1 MKVFK
6 FKRKMEVFKLW
17 VEEDSLVV
25 IENRYFSTFDKAY
38 EDLNSLIDVI
48 AWRGMSLKLT
58 QYIENNL
65 VTFYDEKA
73 KIGVYIKRENIN

>member
-1 MKVFK
+1 MK
-6 FKRKMEVFKLW
+6 VFKLW

-38 EDLNSLIDVI
+38 EDLNSLIDTI
-48 AWRGMSLKLT
+48 AWEGMNLKLI

>member
-17 VEEDSLVV
+17 VEEDGLVI
-25 IENRYFSTFDKAY
+25 IENRYFSTFDKA
-38 EDLNSLIDVI
+38 LKGQNKLINTI
-48 AWRGMSLKLT
+48 SWEGMSLKLT

-65 VTFYDEKA
+65 VTYYDEKA
-73 KIGVYIKRENIN
+73 KIGVYIKRENVN

>member
-1 MKVFK
+1 MK
-6 FKRKMEVFKLW
+6 VFKLW

-65 VTFYDEKA
+65 VTFYDENA
-73 KIGVYIKRENIN
+73 KIGVYIKRENVN

>member
-17 VEEDSLVV
+17 VEEDGLVI
-25 IENRYFSTFDKAY
+25 IENRYFSTFDKA
-38 EDLNSLIDVI
+38 LKGQNKLINTI
-48 AWRGMSLKLT
+48 SWEGMSLKLT

-65 VTFYDEKA
+65 VTYYDENA
-73 KIGVYIKRENIN
+73 KIGVYIKRENVN

>member
-1 MKVFK
+1 
-6 FKRKMEVFKLW
+6 MEIFKLW
-17 VEEDSLVV
+17 VEEDGLVI

-38 EDLNSLIDVI
+38 EGLNNLIDTI
-48 AWRGMSLKLT
+48 AGNGISLKLT

-65 VTFYDEKA
+65 VTYYDENA

>member
-1 MKVFK
+1 
-6 FKRKMEVFKLW
+6 MEVFKLW
-17 VEEDSLVV
+17 VEEDGLVI

-38 EDLNSLIDVI
+38 EGLNSLIETI
-48 AWRGMSLKLT
+48 AWGGMGLKLT

-73 KIGVYIKRENIN
+73 KIGVYIKGEEIN